1 MKEITLMSLTEA
13 IPNENIFYN
22 MVSSNLSFIPDASVA
37 SYLDSEYF
45 ANRSGSKQCSP
56 LVEKLSGQ
64 PDYEQTLAAII
75 VNRYKPKWESL
86 FSRYTTLSTLDILGN
101 INITRETTYGKNV
114 SHSSS
119 DTRTKSG
126 TETTTLNG
134 EEITEE
140 SFPTSRKSKRTISGG
155 WQDSGST
162 SNTRRGTEETTE
174 TYPVAWQVS
183 KTIEGGYSDSDTTA
197 ITHTGTETTTESFP
211 TSRQSSKVTSGGYS
225 DTTSSSNVR
234 SGSETD
240 ATSGTTTE
248 SVYGFNSSSAVPS
261 SITSPATSTSKTY
274 NNLSDTGSGS
284 ASRTYSNMSET
295 VTESGSK
302 QLEHSLGQGMA
313 DTHSGAI
320 TRVYSGYTESE
331 TTTGTKRTE
340 KSLGLSGL
348 TDSGTDSSSRQYN
361 NYVDEV
367 EESGSRRTSK
377 TFGSNG
383 RTSQLSFNGR
393 SDTDTFSESWGN
405 TGKDTHTEV
414 GYKYD
419 SLVKEYLNLFTS
431 AQYIDFLEIVYS
443 DCDEVL
449 TCPFYV

>member
-1 MKEITLMSLTEA
+1 MREITMMNLTEA
-13 IPNENIFYN
+13 MPDEDIFAH
-22 MVSSNLSFIPDASVA
+22 MVSANLSFIPDASIA

-45 ANRSGSKQCSP
+45 TNRSGTKQCSP
-56 LVEKLSGQ
+56 LVEKWSGQ
-64 PDYEQTLAAII
+64 PDFEQTLADII
-75 VNRYKPKWESL
+75 VNKYKPKWESL
-86 FSRYTTLSTLDILGN
+86 FERYASIATLDILGN

-114 SHSSS
+114 SHSST

-140 SFPTSRKSKRTISGG
+140 SFPTAHKSTRTISGG

-162 SNTRRGTEETTE
+162 SNTRRGSEETTE
-174 TYPVAWQVS
+174 TYPVALMS
-183 KTIEGGYSDSDTTA
+183 TKTIEGSYSDSDTTVV
-197 ITHTGTETTTESFP
+197 THTGTETTTESFP
-211 TSRQSSKVTSGGYS
+211 TSRQSSKVTTGGYS
-225 DTTSSSNVR
+225 DTTSNSNIR
-234 SGSETD
+234 SGGETD
-240 ATSGTTTE
+240 TTSGTTTE
-248 SVYGFNSSSAVPS
+248 SIYGFNSGTSVPS
-261 SITSPATSTSKTY
+261 SVIAPSTSTSKVY
-274 NNLSDTGSGS
+274 NSLSDSGSGS

-302 QLEHSLGQGMA
+302 QLERSLGQGMA

-320 TRVYSGYTESE
+320 TRIYSGYTESE
-331 TTTGTKRTE
+331 STTGTKRIE
-340 KSLGLSGL
+340 KSLGVNGM
-348 TDSGTDSSSRQYN
+348 TDSGTDSSSRSYN

-367 EESGSRRTSK
+367 SETGTRRTSR
-377 TFGSNG
+377 TFGTGG
-383 RTSQLSFNGR
+383 RTSQTSFNGR

-405 TGKDTHTEV
+405 TGKDTSTEV

-419 SLVKEYLNLFTS
+419 SLVNEYLTLFTS
-431 AQYIDFLEIVYS
+431 AQYINFLEIVFS